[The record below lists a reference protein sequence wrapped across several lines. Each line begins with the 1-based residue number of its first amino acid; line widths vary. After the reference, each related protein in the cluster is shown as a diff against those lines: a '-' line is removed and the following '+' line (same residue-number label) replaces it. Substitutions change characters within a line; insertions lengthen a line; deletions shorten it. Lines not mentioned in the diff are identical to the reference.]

1 MMKIKADVTIEAS
14 ERDLGK
20 LTDDIG
26 SDVFGWLSH
35 EIREQIRKSEA
46 WRDLKRTIYNACLEK
61 LREEVA
67 KEFVDKIKGE
77 SNG

>member
-1 MMKIKADVTIEAS
+1 MKVKADVTIEAS

-46 WRDLKRTIYNACLEK
+46 WRDLKMTIYHACLEQ

-67 KEFVDKIKGE
+67 KDFVDKIKGE
-77 SNG
+77 A